1 MVGLTSILDGPGG
14 CWSRRLRTG
23 RLVDRVGSHL
33 AKEVRMS
40 SLGVVGR
47 SPEALR
53 HTEVAV
59 DILADRI
66 LDGGLVAGNL
76 GRSSVGTGCM
86 GLTYWLTKS

>member
-1 MVGLTSILDGPGG
+1 
-14 CWSRRLRTG
+14 
-23 RLVDRVGSHL
+23 
-33 AKEVRMS
+33 MS
-40 SLGVVGR
+40 SLGVVGH

-53 HTEVAV
+53 HTEVVV